1 MIDMA
6 KYRKDE
12 TSPEALERVL
22 KTNVIITDE
31 GILSFTDFAEAL
43 EKQLPKGLKGVFTG
57 QTREDLTKEHFRE
70 YLSKAPDSPTKM
82 IGESESHFEKRKQE
96 YENKLQRLRDE
107 MKIQKVEVTKRE
119 QQKIQQAII
128 EQGEQ
133 FVKSIQI
140 KQKAKS
146 GKEYTRT
153 FQRWTQL
160 QMRYIQKRIEMGN
173 KELTNS
179 FNAQFGANRTLSSVK
194 TMKLRL
200 KKKMK

>member
-1 MIDMA
+1 VIDMA

-22 KTNVIITDE
+22 NTNVVVTQE
-31 GILSFTDFAEAL
+31 GILSFNDFADEL
-43 EKQLPKGLKGVFTG
+43 ERQLPKGLKGVFTG
-57 QTREDLTKEHFRE
+57 ETRNELTKEHFKD
-70 YLSKAPDSPTKM
+70 YLSKAPDNLSQA
-82 IGESESHFEKRKQE
+82 IGESDEHFEKRNKEYADSLDKARKENRVEKVRVSKQ
-96 YENKLQRLRDE
+96 
-107 MKIQKVEVTKRE
+107 E

-128 EQGEQ
+128 EQAVT

-146 GKEYTRT
+146 GKEYTRN

-160 QMRYIQKRIEMGN
+160 QMRFIQNRSEMGN

-179 FNAQFGANRTLSSVK
+179 FNAQFGANRTVSSVK